1 MDALILG
8 AGYATRLYPL
18 TQDRPKPLLPVG
30 GVPILERICGQ
41 LGEAG
46 AFDAIHVVTN
56 HRFAGHYEEWLRDYR
71 GRTQPPC
78 DVRIHDDRTTTPEN
92 RLGAIGDIQFVLDT
106 APITGDLLVIAGDNL
121 IGGSLEP
128 FLSSASSR
136 GASVGLK
143 DLRSKKLVSL
153 YGVVETGADGRIL
166 GFEEKPAQ
174 PKSTL
179 IAIGLYYFPR
189 STLPLIRKYL
199 DLGNSKDA
207 PGYYLQWLHRQTPVY
222 GHVVEGDW
230 YDIGDL
236 ESYRSA
242 DETVSRNELQRSR
255 SLRHGP

>member
-71 GRTQPPC
+71 GRKEPPC

-92 RLGAIGDIQFVLDT
+92 RLGAIGDIQFVLEA

-128 FLSSASSR
+128 FLSFASSR

-179 IAIGLYYFPR
+179 IAIGLYYFPK
-189 STLPLIRKYL
+189 STIPLIRKYL
-199 DLGNSKDA
+199 ELGNSKDA

-236 ESYRSA
+236 ESYRNA
-242 DETVSRNELQRSR
+242 DETMSRNQLQRSR
-255 SLRHGP
+255 TLRPGP